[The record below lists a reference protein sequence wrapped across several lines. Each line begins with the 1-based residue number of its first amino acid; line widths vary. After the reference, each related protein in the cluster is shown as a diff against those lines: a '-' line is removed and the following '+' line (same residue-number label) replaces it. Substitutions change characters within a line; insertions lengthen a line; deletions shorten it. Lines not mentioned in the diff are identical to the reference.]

1 MSTIDWTDLQKTEND
16 EGNAWLK
23 SVAGE
28 DADVNNLT
36 RDQKVAIYKAILS
49 GNGFDQNWWHDW
61 KQKISSIKFK
71 NIIILIHILN
81 YLLTIYL

>member
-49 GNGFDQNWWHDW
+49 GNGFDQNW
-61 KQKISSIKFK
+61 
-71 NIIILIHILN
+71 
-81 YLLTIYL
+81 